1 MPRCTVDADFLKSVL
16 EDAKAAGRWAEASY
30 QLFMKKGEIT
40 EYAMRRIQYSESILN
55 ISFHRKTLAELESG
69 EWLNE
74 NCVTLEMQLKA
85 CQHLCETVTNRL
97 SVVLEDCDYYDEALR
112 NTIHLAPAQAQKGR
126 QVTIPPEVDAVFE
139 KMMSNAERKMKQQ
152 KEKKA

>member
-1 MPRCTVDADFLKSVL
+1 
-16 EDAKAAGRWAEASY
+16 
-30 QLFMKKGEIT
+30 
-40 EYAMRRIQYSESILN
+40 
-55 ISFHRKTLAELESG
+55 
-69 EWLNE
+69 
-74 NCVTLEMQLKA
+74 MQLKA

-97 SVVLEDCDYYDEALR
+97 SVVLEDRDYYDEARR
-112 NTIHLAPAQAQKGR
+112 NMIHLAPAQAQKGR

>member
-55 ISFHRKTLAELESG
+55 IPFRRKTLAELESG

-74 NCVTLEMQLKA
+74 NCVTQEMQLKA
-85 CQHLCETVTNRL
+85 CQHLCVTVTTRL
-97 SVVLEDCDYYDEALR
+97 SDDLVDCDYYDEARR
-112 NTIHLAPAQAQKGR
+112 NMIHLAPAQAQKGR

>member
-1 MPRCTVDADFLKSVL
+1 MPRCTVNADFLKSVL
-16 EDAKAAGRWAEASY
+16 EDAKADGRWAEASY

-55 ISFHRKTLAELESG
+55 IPFHRKTLAELESG

-97 SVVLEDCDYYDEALR
+97 SVVLEDCDYYDEARR
-112 NTIHLAPAQAQKGR
+112 NMIHLAPAQAQKGR
-126 QVTIPPEVDAVFE
+126 PVTIPPEVDAVFE

>member
-55 ISFHRKTLAELESG
+55 IPFHRKTLAELESG

-97 SVVLEDCDYYDEALR
+97 SVVLEDCDYYDEARR
-112 NTIHLAPAQAQKGR
+112 NTIHLASAQAQKGR

>member
-16 EDAKAAGRWAEASY
+16 EEAKAAERWAEATY

-40 EYAMRRIQYSESILN
+40 EYAMRRIQYTESILN
-55 ISFHRKTLAELESG
+55 IPFHRKTLAELESG

-74 NCVTLEMQLKA
+74 NCVTLEMQLKS
-85 CQHLCETVTNRL
+85 CH
-97 SVVLEDCDYYDEALR
+97 
-112 NTIHLAPAQAQKGR
+112 TIHLAPARTQKGR
-126 QVTIPPEVDAVFE
+126 QVTIPPEVDAILA
-139 KMMSNAERKMKQQ
+139 KMMENAE

>member
-55 ISFHRKTLAELESG
+55 IPFHRKTLAELESG

-85 CQHLCETVTNRL
+85 CQYLCETVTNRL
-97 SVVLEDCDYYDEALR
+97 SVVLEECDYYDEARR
-112 NTIHLAPAQAQKGR
+112 NMIHLAPAQAQKGR

>member
-55 ISFHRKTLAELESG
+55 IPFHRKTLAELESG

-85 CQHLCETVTNRL
+85 CQHLCETVSQTGTCCTRP
-97 SVVLEDCDYYDEALR
+97 CDGKAPRRTLP
-112 NTIHLAPAQAQKGR
+112 NTQQAAPRPPANLAA
-126 QVTIPPEVDAVFE
+126 
-139 KMMSNAERKMKQQ
+139 
-152 KEKKA
+152 